1 MCGVSHT
8 LAQAGHDVAA
18 ATRRY
23 LVPMR
28 ARGSGT
34 AVALV
39 LVAAALVGAGLG
51 YALGLERERA
61 PEAFAGTPVPASS
74 PSYPVTP
81 AEVEP
86 DDPRPSLRPGLR
98 TRAATV
104 GAAPFEVR
112 IPVPRGWF
120 RSDSTAGE
128 WRWYP
133 YPPTDE
139 NLNLY
144 FVRVSQ
150 VGQNHRPVPVAVA
163 DRVEDLRSADEV
175 DDFSLESQEGD
186 RFVASYV
193 AGKHRRV
200 SYEGFLPRDG
210 AAYLRIAVIGREAD
224 REGLADL
231 FDRLM
236 SGTRV

>member
-1 MCGVSHT
+1 
-8 LAQAGHDVAA
+8 
-18 ATRRY
+18 
-23 LVPMR
+23 MR
-28 ARGSGT
+28 VRGSGA

-39 LVAAALVGAGLG
+39 LVVALAGLGLG
-51 YALGLERERA
+51 YALGVERQHD
-61 PEAFAGTPVPASS
+61 PDVFAATPVPAAS

-86 DDPRPSLRPGLR
+86 DDPRPGLRPDLR
-98 TRAATV
+98 TRVATV
-104 GAAPFEVR
+104 GSAPFEVR
-112 IPVPRGWF
+112 IPVPRGWI

-133 YPPTDE
+133 YPPTDD

-150 VGQNHRPVPVAVA
+150 VGQNHRPVPAAVEERVGALRGA
-163 DRVEDLRSADEV
+163 DGV
-175 DDFSLESQEGD
+175 DDFRLESQAND

-193 AGKHRRV
+193 TGRHRRV

-224 REGLADL
+224 RDGLADL

-236 SGTRV
+236 SQTRV